1 MAGIEEI
8 RANLSAATTQASEAL
23 YALKQAALTIN
34 EVQRALDTTVASSAR
49 ESAQHAISAF
59 HQAFS
64 QAEQA
69 QELVISGRD
78 SIDTYAA
85 QL

>member
-1 MAGIEEI
+1 M
-8 RANLSAATTQASEAL
+8 
-23 YALKQAALTIN
+23 
-34 EVQRALDTTVASSAR
+34 LDDTVASSAR

>member
-49 ESAQHAISAF
+49 SRPSTPSARSTRRSARPNRPK
-59 HQAFS
+59 S
-64 QAEQA
+64 W
-69 QELVISGRD
+69 
-78 SIDTYAA
+78 
-85 QL
+85 